1 MIQSDTFPKKF
12 RIKGN
17 KIVFVDTNNVK
28 EIIKKDENIETKLY
42 EYDEFVLKL
51 EPRKNMKQY
60 IEPNYNKLLQYAKD
74 NPYVEEVKQ
83 TQEEK
88 IIEQELIIE
97 DLVQLL
103 IDKGVVH

>member
-60 IEPNYNKLLQYAKD
+60 IESNYNKLLQYAKD

-103 IDKGVVH
+103 IDKGVVY

>member
-28 EIIKKDENIETKLY
+28 EIIKQDENIETKLY

-60 IEPNYNKLLQYAKD
+60 IESNYNKLLQYAKD

-103 IDKGVVH
+103 IDKGVVY